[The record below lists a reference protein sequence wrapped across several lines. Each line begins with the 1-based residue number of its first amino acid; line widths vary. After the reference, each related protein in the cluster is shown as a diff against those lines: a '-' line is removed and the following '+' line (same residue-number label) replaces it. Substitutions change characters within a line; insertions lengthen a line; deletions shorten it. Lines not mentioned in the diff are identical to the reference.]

1 MSVDLTDELAQGED
15 SHDVWVDAVSHR
27 PVDPA
32 TSRNKS
38 FYAGKM
44 YHFEDRTNKQQF
56 DEDPQLWVST
66 AHASET
72 SAHLSP
78 IGEPE

>member
-1 MSVDLTDELAQGED
+1 MASDESERYIEER
-15 SHDVWVDAVSHR
+15 DVWVDPVGHQ

-32 TSRNKS
+32 AVQHQS
-38 FYAGKM
+38 FYAGHL
-44 YHFEDRTNKQQF
+44 YHFASLTNKQTF
-56 DEDPQLWVST
+56 DQDPQLWVST
-66 AHASET
+66 AHASTT

>member
-1 MSVDLTDELAQGED
+1 MADNDDQ
-15 SHDVWVDAVSHR
+15 HDVWTDPVSHM

-32 TSRNKS
+32 KSRNQS

-44 YHFEDRTNKQQF
+44 YHFEDGVNKQTF

-66 AHASET
+66 PHASET

>member
-1 MSVDLTDELAQGED
+1 MADNAEE
-15 SHDVWVDAVSHR
+15 HDVWTDPVSHR

-32 TSRNKS
+32 TSRNQS

-44 YHFEDRTNKQQF
+44 YHFEDGVNKRTF
-56 DEDPQLWVST
+56 DDDPQLWVST
-66 AHASET
+66 PHASET

>member
-1 MSVDLTDELAQGED
+1 MPVDLTDDVLQDED
-15 SHDVWVDAVSHR
+15 PHDVWVDAVSHQ

-32 TSRNKS
+32 TSRNQS
-38 FYAGKM
+38 FYAGKT
-44 YHFEDRTNKQQF
+44 YHFEDGTNKRQF